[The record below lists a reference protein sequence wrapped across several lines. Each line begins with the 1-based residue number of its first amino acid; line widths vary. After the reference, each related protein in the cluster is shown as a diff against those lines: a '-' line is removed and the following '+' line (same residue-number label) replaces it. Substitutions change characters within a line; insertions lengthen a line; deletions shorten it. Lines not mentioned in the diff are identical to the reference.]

1 MNFIV
6 AQILKYTRKIRDDYK
21 SLSYESNEEEKDL
34 LVYDEIQAFYTL
46 VYIMKIKEWREVY
59 RPNLDRLIAD
69 LLILEASLESSYP
82 QIFKHIE
89 IN

>member
-34 LVYDEIQAFYTL
+34 LVYDEI
-46 VYIMKIKEWREVY
+46 
-59 RPNLDRLIAD
+59 
-69 LLILEASLESSYP
+69 
-82 QIFKHIE
+82 
-89 IN
+89 